1 MPATMGLCMLVASH
15 DFHQTSLLGAA
26 QLLKEREAELKG
38 TVRFDFSTSRGKF
51 PRGLS
56 GH

>member
-1 MPATMGLCMLVASH
+1 MPATMGPCMLVVMIS
-15 DFHQTSLLGAA
+15 HQTSLLGAA

-38 TVRFDFSTSRGKF
+38 TVRLIFSTSRGKF